1 MLHPHYNEQICGCNN
16 MVEDLENECI
26 SNKYCIVEVHLKKF
40 HRNEIVNIRY
50 LEQLLYGDNEIVITI
65 TDGLYHS
72 QSNCFILFRMFLF
85 VFMNP
90 TREII

>member
-40 HRNEIVNIRY
+40 YRNEIVNVRY
-50 LEQLLYGDNEIVITI
+50 LEQLLYGDNEIVIII
-65 TDGLYHS
+65 TDAHHQS
-72 QSNCFILFRMFLF
+72 QSNRFILVRMFLF
-85 VFMNP
+85 PFMYNCN
-90 TREII
+90 RA